1 VHTIRDPRRIAI
13 VCARSS
19 RDYGDE
25 EPLTFGL
32 FGDRKTSN
40 NASNISSNK
49 FWKGACKPFDLLE
62 KLCGSTPSERA
73 IEALHRAA
81 PASGSERDAGAASSA
96 WRKNAPIRGLSGQPS
111 EMAFS

>member
-1 VHTIRDPRRIAI
+1 M
-13 VCARSS
+13 CARSS

-73 IEALHRAA
+73 IDPLRARQLTSCHTTSFQIG
-81 PASGSERDAGAASSA
+81 P
-96 WRKNAPIRGLSGQPS
+96 K
-111 EMAFS
+111 

>member
-1 VHTIRDPRRIAI
+1 

-32 FGDRKTSN
+32 FGDRQTSN

-49 FWKGACKPFDLLE
+49 FRKGACKPFDLLE

-73 IEALHRAA
+73 IDPLRARQLHAVT
-81 PASGSERDAGAASSA
+81 G
-96 WRKNAPIRGLSGQPS
+96 
-111 EMAFS
+111 